1 MSIYKTNW
9 LFAPESKLAR
19 SLDPETSKAAAHKVA
34 GKLGQMQQYVLSLVE
49 EAGERG
55 ITTKEMQLAHP
66 EKRPSSLSSRP
77 NELHKR
83 GLVFYSGKREGSRV
97 IKLSKYQSGESY
109 VRHQSGEENGRDN

>member
-49 EAGERG
+49 EAGEREHAKQ
-55 ITTKEMQLAHP
+55 TAENA
-66 EKRPSSLSSRP
+66 
-77 NELHKR
+77 R
-83 GLVFYSGKREGSRV
+83 GWSTGRGRTICSTLTSGC
-97 IKLSKYQSGESY
+97 
-109 VRHQSGEENGRDN
+109 